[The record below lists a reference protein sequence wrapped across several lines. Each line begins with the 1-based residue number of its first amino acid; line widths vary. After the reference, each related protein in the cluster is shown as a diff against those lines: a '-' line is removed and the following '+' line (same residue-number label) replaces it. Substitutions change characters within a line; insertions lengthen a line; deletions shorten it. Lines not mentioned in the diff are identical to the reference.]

1 VSAATFRGA
10 PRLRAGASS
19 DRRPVSDSSPIDVY
33 VRACLSADLIARHRF
48 DARLAWRLRMPDGRC
63 DAGRHQPNRQ
73 VRGSEGVGS
82 GTDWRAF
89 GRFKPA
95 LWKIRVSA
103 RDGMIPTAGLAVFT
117 TAATVLYI
125 GLAVISGGGFTIFFD
140 HPARVALVLIL
151 LALGG
156 ASAFTRGNMSP
167 GEREDRG
174 NRWVISVLG
183 LLGLLIAIL
192 PPYTDR
198 VGFWTFGGDTVRWLG
213 VVIFAAGGAL
223 RLWPVFVLGPH
234 GSVDWSRSNPDIRS
248 SRVACTASSG
258 TPAILACW

>member
-1 VSAATFRGA
+1 MVAATPAVTSRTARSVG
-10 PRLRAGASS
+10 
-19 DRRPVSDSSPIDVY
+19 RR
-33 VRACLSADLIARHRF
+33 
-48 DARLAWRLRMPDGRC
+48 
-63 DAGRHQPNRQ
+63 
-73 VRGSEGVGS
+73 GVGS
-82 GTDWRAF
+82 GTEWRVF
-89 GRFKPA
+89 GPFEPA

-125 GLAVISGGGFTIFFD
+125 GLAVISGGGLTIFFD
-140 HPARVALVLIL
+140 HHARVALVLIL

-223 RLWPVFVLGPH
+223 RLWPVFVLGPRFSGLVAIQAGH
-234 GSVDWSRSNPDIRS
+234 TLVKGGVYSIRHPSYLGLLVNSLGWSLAFRSGSAFCSR
-248 SRVACTASSG
+248 C
-258 TPAILACW
+258 